1 MPFCAQYCNSPPFI
15 HRRRCDTRTPAQLS
29 ADALTD
35 LARLAADADA
45 TPGSSRG
52 RPHLLV
58 HVPVATLLGV
68 DGAPPAELA
77 HSGGALSATATDA
90 LACDALITRLLTDP
104 QGLPLAVGRTS
115 RTVPTRIRLA
125 VVARDRR
132 CTYPGC
138 ARPPNWC
145 DAHHIIRWADGGPTD
160 LDNLALL
167 CRYHHT

>member
-1 MPFCAQYCNSPPFI
+1 MRHPYPRPAE
-15 HRRRCDTRTPAQLS
+15 RRRPHRPRPPGRRRRR
-29 ADALTD
+29 DARQQPQ
-35 LARLAADADA
+35 RL
-45 TPGSSRG
+45 P
-52 RPHLLV
+52 PIV